1 MKFAALG
8 RTRALYES
16 IVRVVDQGHECVL
29 IGTSA
34 AAPESDV
41 GEDDF
46 AALAHR
52 CGSAFFCDL
61 AINQQKYVHLAQ
73 KSGAEVAISVNWKTL
88 IHDAMLDVFRH
99 GIINAHTGDLPR
111 YRGNATPNWA
121 ILNGESKI
129 VLTLHRMVEE
139 LDAGPIVAQASLA
152 IGDDTYIADVYAF
165 EDEAVPN
172 LFVEVVNGLV
182 TGTIEEHAQDATGA
196 LRCYPRLARD
206 NHIDWNLPAIQIV
219 RLVRAMSRP
228 FDGAY
233 TYLGSQ
239 RLVVWRARAEAGEFI
254 ASPGQVAERRPD
266 GSVRICSADGFVV
279 LEEVEIVDGTQE
291 NEVELGAQSASPAP
305 SAPTAVIHRIRT
317 RLGLDA
323 EAEIRELR
331 AQLESLRAEIEK
343 LR

>member
-16 IVRVVDQGHECVL
+16 IARAIDQGHECVL

-34 AAPESDV
+34 AAPESEI

-46 AALAHR
+46 GALADR

-61 AINQQKYVHLAQ
+61 AINQQKYVDLAR

-88 IHDAMLDVFRH
+88 IHDAMLGAFRH
-99 GIINAHTGDLPR
+99 GIIHAHTGDLPR

-121 ILNGESKI
+121 ILNGETKI

-139 LDAGPIVAQASLA
+139 LDAGPILAQASFA
-152 IGDDTYIADVYAF
+152 IGDDTYIADIYAF
-165 EDEAVPN
+165 EDAAVPN
-172 LFVEVVNGLV
+172 LFVEVMSGLAAGNL
-182 TGTIEEHAQDATGA
+182 TPREQDPTGA

-206 NHIDWNLPAIQIV
+206 NQIDWSLPASQIA

-233 TYLGSQ
+233 TYLGSE

-254 ASPGQVAERRPD
+254 ATPGQVAERRPD
-266 GSVRICSADGFVV
+266 GSIRVCSGDGFVV
-279 LEEVEIVDGTQE
+279 LEEVELVDAVDDGQE
-291 NEVELGAQSASPAP
+291 IEAEPRTP
-305 SAPTAVIHRIRT
+305 SAPNEVIRSTRI

-331 AQLESLRAEIEK
+331 AQVERLSAEIEK

>member
-1 MKFAALG
+1 
-8 RTRALYES
+8 
-16 IVRVVDQGHECVL
+16 VL

-41 GEDDF
+41 TEGNF
-46 AALAHR
+46 AALANR
-52 CGSAFFCDL
+52 YGSAFFCDL
-61 AINQQKYVHLAQ
+61 AINQQKYVDLAR

-88 IHDAMLDVFRH
+88 IHDAMLGVFEH

-139 LDAGPIVAQASLA
+139 LDAGPILAQASLA

-165 EDEAVPN
+165 EDDAVPK
-172 LFVEVVNGLV
+172 LFVEVVDGLV
-182 TGTIEEHAQDATGA
+182 AGTLTPRAQDSTGA

-206 NHIDWNLPAIQIV
+206 NHIEWSLPAIQIA

-239 RLVVWRARAEAGEFI
+239 RLIVWRARAEAGEFI
-254 ASPGQVAERRPD
+254 ASPGQVAERQAD
-266 GSVRICSADGFVV
+266 GSVRVCSGDGFVV
-279 LEEVEIVDGTQE
+279 LEELEVVDDVQE
-291 NEVELGAQSASPAP
+291 TPAELRNK
-305 SAPTAVIHRIRT
+305 SAPTEVIRSLRT

-331 AQLESLRAEIEK
+331 AQVENLSAELEK